1 MQPARPHQDPLRLL
15 GRRLVMAFLA
25 VLVLAAAS
33 GLWSAYQKERE
44 SAALRHEA
52 EVQLADMTERSAQLK
67 TKLSRLETDRGKEEA
82 LRERYEMGKAGE
94 NLVVI
99 VDEPAPAASTSTPS
113 VFQRIRDVLPW

>member
-1 MQPARPHQDPLRLL
+1 M
-15 GRRLVMAFLA
+15 VFLA

-52 EVQLADMTERSAQLK
+52 EVQLADLTERGDQLK
-67 TKLSRLETDRGKEEA
+67 AKLSRLETDRGKEEA
-82 LRERYEMGKAGE
+82 LRERYEMGKEGE
-94 NLVVI
+94 NLIVI
-99 VDEPAPAASTSTPS
+99 VDEPAPEAPTSTPS